1 MALCTCCWKDFSPM
15 RERVSVMPKFSF
27 KKWRKNQCLCCSV
40 KYSKYAKE
48 PLVLDFQKNS
58 KDLLDSWKNPEFR
71 VGSLTQWFFKP
82 FQNRFSDVWELLVKG
97 IHIPYLPVPVSPG
110 SKDRTSQHWKLEPI
124 TIHNLKTKE
133 KGVCQLHHSKWKIS
147 WLRQA
152 LTKEK
157 KPSLVN
163 VCQWRE
169 MHESKKPNCLEHYWN
184 IGKYEKTSLYRHV

>member
-1 MALCTCCWKDFSPM
+1 MHSWTLITAGGKILGLRGVGAEGRGVSQQQQSQSGCYRSSWLWQANMMALCTCCWKDFSPM

-48 PLVLDFQKNS
+48 PLVLDVQKNS
-58 KDLLDSWKNPEFR
+58 KELLDSHKNPEFR

-82 FQNRFSDVWELLVKG
+82 LVKG
-97 IHIPYLPVPVSPG
+97 IYIPYLTVPVSPG

-124 TIHNLKTKE
+124 TIYNLKSKE

-147 WLRQA
+147 WLR
-152 LTKEK
+152 
-157 KPSLVN
+157 
-163 VCQWRE
+163 
-169 MHESKKPNCLEHYWN
+169 
-184 IGKYEKTSLYRHV
+184 